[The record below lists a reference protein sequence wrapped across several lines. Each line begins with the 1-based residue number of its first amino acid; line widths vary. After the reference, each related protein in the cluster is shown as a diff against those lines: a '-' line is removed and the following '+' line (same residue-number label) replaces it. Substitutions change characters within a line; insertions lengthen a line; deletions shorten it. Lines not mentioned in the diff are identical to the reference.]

1 MVGTNQWPR
10 EAGRYT
16 FKLVPAAACELV
28 NAKFGVLTYWKRR
41 GLLFGS
47 KICSSGDMAEVE
59 VKS

>member
-16 FKLVPAAACELV
+16 LKPALAAVYELG
-28 NAKFGVLTYWKRR
+28 NTKFGVSTYWKRR

-47 KICSSGDMAEVE
+47 KICSFGDMAEVE